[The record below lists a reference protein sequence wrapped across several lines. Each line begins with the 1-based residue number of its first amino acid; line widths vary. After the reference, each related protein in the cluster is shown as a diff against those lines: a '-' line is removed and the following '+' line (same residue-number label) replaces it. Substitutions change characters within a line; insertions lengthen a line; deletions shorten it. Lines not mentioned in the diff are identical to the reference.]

1 MNSKLIV
8 LALSLVSFSAFAAP
22 SSKIK
27 ARSAASSTK
36 TTTME
41 SNSTSTTS
49 SLKMPGPSAYDVAPK
64 GVRIF
69 VFKPVLTMK
78 VKDQNTNR
86 GERTLDNT
94 FGFSFGY
101 ANLPYKELGWTA
113 NGTYIEIFEAGEKYG
128 LIRTDANVGYGFE
141 KNLNVKAGLNLS
153 KFVIPSRLRDE
164 YNPNIGFQASAGLQM
179 TKNVGVDAGYT
190 YMKQTNSN
198 EEILLSGLEIGL
210 HGTF

>member
-1 MNSKLIV
+1 MNSKWIV
-8 LALSLVSFSAFAAP
+8 LSLSIASFSAFAAP

-27 ARSAASSTK
+27 ARSAASTPTVTESSST
-36 TTTME
+36 
-41 SNSTSTTS
+41 TTS
-49 SLKMPGPSAYDVAPK
+49 SIKMPGPSAYDVAPK
-64 GVRIF
+64 GVRIS

-78 VKDQNTNR
+78 VKDQDRNQN
-86 GERTLDNT
+86 ERTLDNT

-101 ANLPYKELGWTA
+101 ANLPYKEIGWTA

-128 LIRTDANVGYGFE
+128 VIRTDANIGYGFE

-153 KFVIPSRLRDE
+153 KFVIPARMRDD
-164 YNPNIGFQASAGLQM
+164 YNPNIGVQASAGLQM
-179 TKNVGVDAGYT
+179 TKNVGLDAGYT

-198 EEILLSGLEIGL
+198 EEVLLSGLEIGL